1 MHCQNIFVVYVI
13 NISLHIVPVG
23 QVNGVVTAR
32 EYLFKFL
39 GSPVELLKIVIRAD
53 KSEPQLVAPIFM
65 RDIHYCV
72 RDLIIFIIVVPFVK
86 LLIKLVAVGYN
97 SVFAQYDI
105 IHLNRPFLS
114 GTGSVL
120 P

>member
-53 KSEPQLVAPIFM
+53 KSEPPLVAQIFM